1 MPEEKT
7 PKDQTEPGEPLTGKT
22 PADKPLKRP
31 DLKFPDMKLPDLK
44 LPDMK
49 LPDMKMPHLPHLP
62 QRAGGASRKPAGG
75 NAPRP
80 PAVVVGGGI
89 SGLVSA
95 LDLAAA
101 GYAVTVLEAA
111 AVLGGCVGTHEVA
124 GLLLDSGAESF
135 ATRSTAVASLAAE
148 LGLADRQCAPDPAGA
163 WVQLPEGPVP
173 LPKTGVLGI
182 PADPWAPEVR
192 AALGLAGSLRAG
204 MDARL
209 PTSVGTKE
217 EVISVADLVLARM
230 GRTVL
235 ERLVAPVVGG
245 VHSADPAVLDVDMVA
260 PGLRK
265 GIVEHGSLAAAVAA
279 QRGTAKAGA
288 AVAGLVGGMHT
299 LVTALAQ
306 RLRETGVVVYLGHPV
321 TGIGRVRAGTES
333 QRWTVAAGDWSAEAE
348 MLVVATDGPTAVRLL
363 SGPVPGLAAF
373 APQPGP
379 DVRLVTL
386 VVDRPELDVHPR
398 GTGILVAPQTPG
410 IQAKALTHATA
421 KWGWLAEETGPGT
434 HVLRL
439 SYGRAG
445 DANATAGT
453 ENIPDDETDLL
464 EVALA
469 DASRLLGMDLEPE
482 DLLGW
487 DVVRWPGSLP
497 FATLG
502 HRARVAELRAKVR
515 NVPGLL
521 LTGGWLAGNGL
532 TAVVADAR
540 SEVSRLVESSRQPDH
555 PLLPG

>member
-1 MPEEKT
+1 MPEEKK
-7 PKDQTEPGEPLTGKT
+7 PKDRTAAKLPE
-22 PADKPLKRP
+22 LK
-31 DLKFPDMKLPDLK
+31 MPDLK
-44 LPDMK
+44 LPE
-49 LPDMKMPHLPHLP
+49 MKMPHLPHLP
-62 QRAGGASRKPAGG
+62 QRAGGTARKGAAGS
-75 NAPRP
+75 APLRQ
-80 PAVVVGGGI
+80 AVVVGGGI

-95 LDLAAA
+95 LDLAGA

-111 AVLGGCVGTHEVA
+111 PVLGGCVGTHEVG

-135 ATRSTAVASLAAE
+135 ATRSTAVADLAAE

-163 WVQLPEGPVP
+163 WVQLPDGPVP

-192 AALGLAGSLRAG
+192 AALGLPGALRAG

-217 EVISVADLVLARM
+217 EVISVADLVVARM
-230 GRTVL
+230 GRAVL

-245 VHSADPAVLDVDMVA
+245 VHSADPALLDVDMVA

-279 QRGTAKAGA
+279 QRASAKAGA
-288 AVAGLVGGMHT
+288 AVGGLVGGMHT
-299 LVTALAQ
+299 LIAALAQ
-306 RLRETGVVVYLGHPV
+306 QLRRAGVEVRVGHPV
-321 TGIGRVRAGTES
+321 TAISRPPAGPGTGG
-333 QRWTVAAGDWSAEAE
+333 WKVTAGDWTAEPAV
-348 MLVVATDGPTAVRLL
+348 LVVATDGPTAVRLL
-363 SGPVPGLAAF
+363 RGPVPGLAAF
-373 APQPGP
+373 TPQPGP

-386 VVDRPELDVHPR
+386 VLDRPELDVHPR

-410 IQAKALTHATA
+410 ILAKALTHATA
-421 KWGWLAEETGPGT
+421 KWAWLAEETGPGT

-445 DANATAGT
+445 ADTATGKDDIPEADA
-453 ENIPDDETDLL
+453 DLL
-464 EVALA
+464 AVALA
-469 DASRLLGMDLEPE
+469 DASQLLGMDLVPE

-502 HRARVAELRAKVR
+502 HRARVAELRAMVR
-515 NVPGLL
+515 GVPGLL

-532 TAVVADAR
+532 AAVVADAR
-540 SEVSRLVESSRQPDH
+540 SEVSRLVEPSRQPDH
-555 PLLPG
+555 PRLPG